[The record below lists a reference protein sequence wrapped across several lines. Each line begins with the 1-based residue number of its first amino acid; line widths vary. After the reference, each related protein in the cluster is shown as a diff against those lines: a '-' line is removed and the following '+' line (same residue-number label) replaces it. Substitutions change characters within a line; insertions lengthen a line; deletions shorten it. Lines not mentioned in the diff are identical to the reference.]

1 MNDLGVIAASTEASV
16 AAGEVAFR
24 AGGNAVDAAVAA
36 ALAATASEAAI
47 TSCAGGGVLLF
58 HERASGKTRVCEFF
72 ANAPGLGATCA
83 TPLAPND
90 PVPPEDPVARA
101 GRPTTD
107 FAAIEVEFLKGGTRQ
122 TFHVGRGAAAVP
134 ALLPGLQLA
143 ASRWGRLSLEELLA
157 PARRCVEEGL
167 RLTNYHAECLRVLA
181 PILRRSSLGRRRF
194 LRANGQPL
202 EAGALFRL
210 PELARTFAT
219 IQDESF
225 DAWHRQRWMPTVVEE
240 FGESRGGCLTNEDL
254 KQYEPLLQTPREI
267 LFGGARVH
275 VPPAPGVGGRFVAQT
290 LRLFE
295 TASLSHTQPDSSE
308 RLRCLAAVF
317 RTVSEARTVDPAL
330 LDHPDVDA
338 RLDARLERILLS
350 GREPG
355 PETSADEEPRLPGN
369 TTHISVADA
378 NGNVAGVTISH
389 GEGNGH
395 EVGDSGVFMNN
406 FLGEEDLFPAGL
418 FRFDPGTRLQTMMCP
433 TVVLTADGSA
443 LVLGSGG
450 SNRIRT
456 VIPQVLTHLVRDG
469 YSLAAAVEAGRIHF
483 ESGTLSVESFR
494 LPGAT
499 ALASAAALASEVR
512 RFEASSL
519 FFGGVHVAVAHAD
532 GRLEGAADGRRGG
545 VCRVVGG

>member
-1 MNDLGVIAASTEASV
+1 VNDLGVIAASTEASV

-24 AGGNAVDAAVAA
+24 AGGKADNAVDAAVAA
-36 ALAATASEAAI
+36 ELAATAGEAAI

-58 HERASGKTRVCEFF
+58 HERASGETRVCEFF
-72 ANAPGLGATCA
+72 ANAPGLGATRA
-83 TPLAPND
+83 SPQ
-90 PVPPEDPVARA
+90 VIEDPVAKA
-101 GRPTTD
+101 GRSPTD
-107 FAAIEVEFLKGGTRQ
+107 FAAIEVEFLEGGTRQ
-122 TFHVGRGAAAVP
+122 TFHIGRGAAAVP

-143 ASRWGRLSLEELLA
+143 ASRWGKLPLEELLA
-157 PARRCVEEGL
+157 PARRYVEEGL
-167 RLTNYHAECLRVLA
+167 RLTSYQAECLRVLS

-194 LRANGQPL
+194 LQANGQPL

-225 DAWHRQRWMPTVVEE
+225 HAWHRQLWTPKVVEE
-240 FGESRGGCLTNEDL
+240 FGESRGGCLTTEDL
-254 KQYEPLLQTPREI
+254 EQYEPLLQTSQEI

-295 TASLSHTQPDSSE
+295 AASLSHTRPDSPE
-308 RLRCLAAVF
+308 RLRRLAAVF
-317 RTVSEARTVDPAL
+317 RTVSEARALDPAL
-330 LDHPDVDA
+330 LDNPDVDA
-338 RLDARLERILLS
+338 LLDARLEHILRS
-350 GREPG
+350 GQEPD
-355 PETSADEEPRLPGN
+355 PEASTGQEPRLPGN

-378 NGNVAGVTISH
+378 IGNVVGVTISH

-406 FLGEEDLFPAGL
+406 FLGEEDLFPAGF
-418 FRFDPGTRLQTMMCP
+418 FRFDPGARLQTMMCP
-433 TVVLTADGSA
+433 AVVLTADGSA

-456 VIPQVLTHLVRDG
+456 VIPQVLTHLVTDG
-469 YSLAAAVEAGRIHF
+469 CSLPAAVKAGRIHF

-494 LPGAT
+494 LPDET
-499 ALASAAALASEVR
+499 ALASAAELASEVR
-512 RFEASSL
+512 QFEAQSL

-532 GRLEGAADGRRGG
+532 GRLDGAADGRRGG
-545 VCRVVGG
+545 VCRVVGR